1 MAGKLTVRTV
11 VKITGLGDDVT
22 LDSDDVTM
30 TVPVAH
36 QEGYTVLVTATS
48 TAVQLFDMVDHIALT
63 DIYGVYLKCTVGT
76 LYILVDTT
84 GTATFAASAADLILN
99 VGESCWLPINPAGNL
114 GLKLDGVDV
123 TTAASWS
130 IVGNAP

>member
-1 MAGKLTVRTV
+1 MAGALTVRTV
-11 VKITGLGDDVT
+11 VKLTGLGDDIT

-36 QEGYTVLVTATS
+36 QEGYTVLTTATT
-48 TAVQLFDMVDHIALT
+48 TALALFAMVDHILLA
-63 DIYGVYLKCTVGT
+63 DIYGVFLQCEAGT
-76 LYILVDTT
+76 LYILVDTA
-84 GTATFAASAADLILN
+84 GTSTFAASAADLILN

-114 GLKLDGVDV
+114 GLSLDGVGT
-123 TTAASWS
+123 TTAVSWM